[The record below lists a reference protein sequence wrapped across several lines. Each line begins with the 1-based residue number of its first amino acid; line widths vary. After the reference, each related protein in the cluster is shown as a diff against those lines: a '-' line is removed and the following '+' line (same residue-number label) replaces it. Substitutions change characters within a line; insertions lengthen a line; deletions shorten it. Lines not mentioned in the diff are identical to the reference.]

1 VNKRFDNSLWG
12 ITAFFSV
19 FLCHPF
25 PGAPVQAARA
35 ERITFFAA
43 VKVLYALV
51 KTKA

>member
-1 VNKRFDNSLWG
+1 MKISLCLHRDVILG
-12 ITAFFSV
+12 FN
-19 FLCHPF
+19 PF

-51 KTKA
+51 NTKA